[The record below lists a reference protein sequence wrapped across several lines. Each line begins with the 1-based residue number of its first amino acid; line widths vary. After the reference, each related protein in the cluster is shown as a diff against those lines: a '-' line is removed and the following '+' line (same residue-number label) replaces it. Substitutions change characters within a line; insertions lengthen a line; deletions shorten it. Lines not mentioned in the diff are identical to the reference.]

1 MKYFSKYRNEWIEFK
16 ATPTRG
22 ELLSLKKY
30 HYRIQVD
37 GVEVSIDEL
46 TK

>member
-16 ATPTRG
+16 AAPTRG

-30 HYRIQVD
+30 HYRIQLD